1 MRLLK
6 VLAVFLL
13 LASAFAQQP
22 PAGKA
27 PAGPTERAPNP
38 IAAPG
43 GTAAQSTPAIPGFD
57 INALDRSA
65 DPCGNFYQFAC
76 GSWMSNNP
84 IPSDQTRWGRFDDL
98 QQRNRDLLR
107 EILEAAAVP
116 SPKRATLEA
125 KIGDFYASCMDEE
138 AIEKLGTK
146 PLDAELARIAA
157 VSDRGGLIDEIARLN
172 SLGARSVFSFYP
184 LADLHDATTAIA
196 NLDQGG
202 LTLPD
207 RDYYLKT
214 DPKSVETRQKY
225 LAHVENMFRLLGD
238 SAEQAKTGAKLVL
251 ALETELARAS
261 MDRVQRRDPAVR
273 DHKMT
278 TAQLAGMAPTLDFQ
292 RYFAAVQAPS
302 FQRLN
307 VANPTFFVD
316 VDNLLQ
322 TLPIAD
328 WKTYLRWRLLNST
341 ATMLPTSFVNEQFAF
356 NDQYMGGAKTIEPRW
371 RRCVKRTDSE
381 LGEALGQL
389 YVRRAF
395 GAGSKERMLEMVSLI
410 EQAMGND
417 IEQLDWMANA
427 TKKAAHEKLAKV
439 SNNIGYPDKW
449 RDYSKFEVV
458 RGDAMGNL
466 MRGSRFESARQ
477 MDKIGKPVDR
487 KEWTMSPPTVNAY
500 YNPSRNDINFPAGI
514 LQPPFFDKNI
524 DDAVNFG
531 GIGAVIGHELT
542 HGFDDQGA
550 KYDGA
555 GNLRDWWEPSDL
567 AEFQKRSSCL
577 ADEYSTFVA
586 TDDVHLDGR
595 LTLGEN
601 SADNGGVRI
610 SYMALRQRL
619 EGKNP
624 PAIDGFTPDQ
634 RFFLGYAQIWCQ
646 NVTPQAA
653 RLRAKTDPH
662 SPGEYRVNGVVVNSA
677 EFQRAFGCKAGQPM
691 VSVNACRTW

>member
-1 MRLLK
+1 MRRLK
-6 VLAVFLL
+6 AIAILLL
-13 LASAFAQQP
+13 LASAFAQQT
-22 PAGKA
+22 PAGK
-27 PAGPTERAPNP
+27 PPVEPTKPAPNQIETP
-38 IAAPG
+38 R
-43 GTAAQSTPAIPGFD
+43 GTAAPTAPAIPGFD

-65 DPCGNFYQFAC
+65 DPCVNFYQFAC
-76 GSWMSNNP
+76 GSWMRNNP

-98 QQRNRDLLR
+98 QHRNGDSLR
-107 EILEAAAVP
+107 QILETAAVP
-116 SPKRATLEA
+116 SATRTPLEA
-125 KIGDFYASCMDEE
+125 KIGDFYASCMDEGV
-138 AIEKLGTK
+138 IEELGTK
-146 PLDAELARIAA
+146 PVDAELARITA
-157 VSDRGGLIDEIARLN
+157 VPDRTQLIDAIARLN
-172 SLGARSVFSFYP
+172 ALGVRAVFSIYP
-184 LADLHDATTAIA
+184 LADLHDATTMVA

-225 LAHVENMFRLLGD
+225 LAHVEAMFRLLGD
-238 SAEQAKTGAKLVL
+238 SEAQAKSEARVVL
-251 ALETELARAS
+251 ALETELARAA
-261 MDRVQRRDPAVR
+261 MDRVQRRDPAMR

-278 TAQLAGMAPTLDFQ
+278 TAQLAGMAPNLEFP
-292 RYFAAVQAPS
+292 RYFAAIQAPS

-316 VDNLLQ
+316 IDNLLQ
-322 TLPIAD
+322 TLPLAD
-328 WKTYLRWRLLNST
+328 WKTYLRWRFLAST
-341 ATMLPTSFVNEQFAF
+341 AGMLPSGFVNQQFAF
-356 NDQYMGGAKTIEPRW
+356 NDQYLGGAKTIEPRW

-389 YVRRAF
+389 YVQRAF

-410 EQAMGND
+410 EQAMGKD
-417 IEQLDWMANA
+417 IDQLDWMAPG

-466 MRGSRFESARQ
+466 IRGSGFEFARQ
-477 MDKIGKPVDR
+477 MNKIGKPVDR
-487 KEWTMSPPTVNAY
+487 KEWSMSPPTVNAY

-555 GNLRDWWEPSDL
+555 GNLRDWWEPADL
-567 AEFQKRSSCL
+567 AEFQKRGNCL
-577 ADEYSTFVA
+577 ADEYSKFVA

-610 SYMALRQRL
+610 SYMALMKRL
-619 EGKNP
+619 EGTNP
-624 PAIDGFTPDQ
+624 PPIDGFTPEQ

-677 EFQRAFGCKAGQPM
+677 EFQKAFGCKAAQPM
-691 VSVNACRTW
+691 VSANACRTW